1 MTVPYT
7 FANVSGPVPASEL
20 DANFAAVDQYSNTA
34 GVVLTNAQPNITSV
48 GTLTNLAVIGNITAT
63 TFIGNITGAI
73 ANALYADAAGQVLDN
88 AQPNITS
95 VGLLDNL
102 IVAGI
107 TTANVITATNIT
119 AVTVGGN
126 GANLSSLNGGNVIGT
141 VPSAVTTTSAIIA
154 NTITDNTQA
163 NITSVG
169 TLTSLSVAGNIDSG
183 NLTTGFLQTANDT
196 FIGGNILSS
205 GLISVLGNINTFGNL
220 LVGNVVTTGVI
231 NAAGNVRGTNIN
243 TNQNV
248 SAVGN
253 VYGNNIVATS
263 NVVFSDSSKFSSA
276 AWTLV
281 ETINTNLT
289 YGPQVVATTQSYD
302 YYSSNYNEVLYLCGA
317 GGNGGTITIPVNA
330 VNNNSQWNVNG
341 SVGIKW
347 ANTANASITV
357 IDLQDPL
364 TIVTVTMYVR

>member
-48 GTLTNLAVIGNITAT
+48 GTLTNLAVIGNVTAT

-95 VGLLDNL
+95 VGSLDNL
-102 IVAGI
+102 IVTGI

-141 VPSAVTTTSAIIA
+141 VPSAVTAASATIA
-154 NTITDNTQA
+154 NTITGNAQA

-169 TLTSLSVAGNIDSG
+169 TLTSLSVTGNIDSG

-205 GLISVLGNINTFGNL
+205 GLVSVLGNITTFGNL
-220 LVGNVVTTGVI
+220 LVGNIKTAQISAIGIFADIVQ
-231 NAAGNVRGTNIN
+231 TN
-243 TNQNV
+243 
-248 SAVGN
+248 
-253 VYGNNIVATS
+253 
-263 NVVFSDSSKFSSA
+263 
-276 AWTLV
+276 
-281 ETINTNLT
+281 
-289 YGPQVVATTQSYD
+289 
-302 YYSSNYNEVLYLCGA
+302 
-317 GGNGGTITIPVNA
+317 
-330 VNNNSQWNVNG
+330 
-341 SVGIKW
+341 
-347 ANTANASITV
+347 SITV
-357 IDLQDPL
+357 SQLPVANSSL
-364 TIVTVTMYVR
+364 AGARSFVTDSTVVAANNFGAVVVGGGVNYVPVYCDSTNWCIG